1 LEAAKLAIAAKPQN
15 PRDQFMNG
23 KPVYFDN
30 NATTKVDDEVLQAM
44 LPYFSEEYGNEAS
57 RLHAYGWA
65 AQAAVERAT
74 ELVAALIGCETSE
87 IIFTSGA
94 TESVNLAIKG
104 IFEAYGSKGNHIITC
119 KTEHKAVLDT
129 CAYLQTK
136 GAEVAYIDA
145 DREGLISLEQLK
157 GAIKPA
163 TILVSI
169 MAANN
174 ETGVIQP
181 IEKIAEICNERNII
195 FFSDATQFVGKER
208 CSVEELGVHCMA
220 FSAHKMHGPKGI
232 GALFVKRKNPRV
244 SIAPQIHGGGHQ
256 GNRRSGTLNVPLIAG
271 FGKAAE
277 IAARDYWE
285 NSAYISKLRNQLE
298 HQLPDIEGL
307 HINGSTRHRLYN
319 TSNLTFP
326 SNYKVASL
334 LHKFAFSSGSAC
346 SSANP
351 GPSHVLAAMGL
362 GNDEIKNSFR
372 FSFSKYNTPEEIKRF
387 IEEIK
392 KSQ

>member
-1 LEAAKLAIAAKPQN
+1 
-15 PRDQFMNG
+15 MNE

-30 NATTKVDDEVLQAM
+30 NATTRADDEVVQTM
-44 LPYFSEEYGNEAS
+44 LPYFSEDYGNEAS
-57 RLHAYGWA
+57 RLHAYGWTA
-65 AQAAVERAT
+65 RAAVEKAT
-74 ELVAALIGCETSE
+74 EQIAALINCEASE
-87 IIFTSGA
+87 IVFTSGA
-94 TESVNLAIKG
+94 TESVNLALKG
-104 IFEAYGSKGNHIITC
+104 IFEAYALKGNHIITC
-119 KTEHKAVLDT
+119 KAEHKAVLDT
-129 CAYLQTK
+129 CAYLQAK
-136 GAEVAYIDA
+136 GAEVTYLDV

-181 IEKIAEICNERNII
+181 IEKIAEICNEQKII
-195 FFSDATQFVGKER
+195 FFSDATQFAGKER
-208 CSVEELGVHCMA
+208 CDVQELGVHCMA

-232 GALFVKRKNPRV
+232 GALYVKRKSPRV
-244 SIAPQIHGGGHQ
+244 NLIQQIHGGGHQ
-256 GNRRSGTLNVPLIAG
+256 NNRRSGTLNVPLIAG

-277 IAARDYWE
+277 IAAKNYWE

-298 HQLPDIEGL
+298 HQLLDIEEL
-307 HINGSTRHRLYN
+307 RINGSTRHRLYN

-326 SNYKVASL
+326 SQCKITSL
-334 LHKFAFSSGSAC
+334 LDKFAFSSGSAC

-351 GPSHVLAAMGL
+351 EPSHVLTAMGL
-362 GNDEIKNSFR
+362 SNNEIKNSFR

-392 KSQ
+392 KLG